1 LENIVCLLKTI
12 FKNTIPKMPIIFNN
26 KFIYQLIIFYIIK
39 SSSKKLSK
47 GSIGSYNNI
56 KDSAFSDKINEI

>member
-1 LENIVCLLKTI
+1 
-12 FKNTIPKMPIIFNN
+12 MPIIFNN

-56 KDSAFSDKINEI
+56 KDLIFKTDLEKEVKYKVLNLQHLVIK